1 MKNLLNSRIT
11 HMETKKG
18 EDKEEDDWKQNIGKK
33 QKQEKWW
40 KGKTIFMMKNSEEFR
55 RKTIEVW
62 ARERKR

>member
-1 MKNLLNSRIT
+1 
-11 HMETKKG
+11 METKKG